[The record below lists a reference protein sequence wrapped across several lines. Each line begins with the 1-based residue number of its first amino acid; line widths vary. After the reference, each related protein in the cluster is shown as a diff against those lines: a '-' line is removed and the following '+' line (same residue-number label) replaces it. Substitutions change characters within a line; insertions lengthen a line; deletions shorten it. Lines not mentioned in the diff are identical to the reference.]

1 MKTKMK
7 TNILVTGLAAV
18 LLSLVLVTS
27 SVATPPANP
36 PEMPRILSN
45 ARFVYVVAY
54 DGDQFNARLLPEDRD
69 AIARVQ
75 DAIHKWGKLIVVYRP
90 QDADIILAVQSRPSE
105 DVLALYDAHGGD
117 AGSRPSQ
124 QYLWRVMGRGGLQ
137 KGEMPLVSQ
146 FEKAWD
152 KVAH

>member
-1 MKTKMK
+1 MK
-7 TNILVTGLAAV
+7 TNIFTAAVAAGLLSMALVTA
-18 LLSLVLVTS
+18 SR
-27 SVATPPANP
+27 ATDSENP

-45 ARFVYVVAY
+45 ARFVYVSAY
-54 DGDQFNARLLPEDRD
+54 DGDQFNPRLLPEDRD
-69 AIARVQ
+69 AIGRVQ
-75 DAIHKWGKLIVVYRP
+75 DAIQKWGKLIVVYRP
-90 QDADIILAVQSRPSE
+90 QDADMQLVVQSRPSE

-117 AGSRPSQ
+117 AGSRPSR

-152 KVAH
+152 KVTH